1 MDLVELAP
9 RVCPAGDFDDGSIFI
24 EMLEAS
30 VGVGLER
37 TVLAEAS
44 SPLRLSVQLS
54 TRHKDVMELGLA
66 MFRLDYLSCFLT
78 ILATVLVGR
87 KSWTGL
93 LISIV
98 NSLIVCVIGF
108 RTSQFGFIPANVIC
122 ICVYA
127 FSIPSW
133 LKKTHTHRIR
143 NQPRRGGL
151 VPNSLVMSPICT
163 GRAMTIG
170 QGHLKLNSAARRG
183 YDLLLVARNRV
194 RMNDLAKKLATD
206 TRRKVEILAAD
217 LTNSNDLTGPE
228 RILRDDSRVTL
239 LVNNAGMGTAAP
251 LLNSDV
257 VDINRMITLNGGLI
271 EVVK

>member
-1 MDLVELAP
+1 
-9 RVCPAGDFDDGSIFI
+9 
-24 EMLEAS
+24 
-30 VGVGLER
+30 
-37 TVLAEAS
+37 
-44 SPLRLSVQLS
+44 
-54 TRHKDVMELGLA
+54 
-66 MFRLDYLSCFLT
+66 
-78 ILATVLVGR
+78 
-87 KSWTGL
+87 
-93 LISIV
+93 
-98 NSLIVCVIGF
+98 
-108 RTSQFGFIPANVIC
+108 
-122 ICVYA
+122 
-127 FSIPSW
+127 
-133 LKKTHTHRIR
+133 
-143 NQPRRGGL
+143 
-151 VPNSLVMSPICT
+151 
-163 GRAMTIG
+163 MTIG